1 MRGRTTQKRVS
12 STRKAAALL
21 TSSAVA
27 TTRVWSSLS
36 AMVFTSPM
44 STSLYLIFVL
54 PASSPSAVRKE
65 IVTVG
70 PRSRIAFAASH
81 APTTTATNG
90 MIQMSC
96 GVQRRGGAATASGRS
111 GRFGSRRAS
120 GMLPLRG
127 VPDQSRVEALG
138 REHRQHDHR
147 AKRDRARS
155 GPDVHQTPELDE
167 RGEDRC

>member
-12 STRKAAALL
+12 STRKPAALL

-27 TTRVWSSLS
+27 TTRAWSSLS
-36 AMVFTSPM
+36 AMIFTSPM

-54 PASSPSAVRKE
+54 PASSPSAVRKV

-81 APTTTATNG
+81 APTSTATNR

-96 GVQRRGGAATASGRS
+96 DAQRRENAATASGKS
-111 GRFGSRRAS
+111 GRFGSCRAS
-120 GMLPLRG
+120 GMLSLRG
-127 VPDQSRVEALG
+127 VPDQSRVEGLG

-147 AKRDRARS
+147 PERDRARA
-155 GPDVHQTPELDE
+155 GPDIHQTPELDE
-167 RGEDRC
+167 RGED